1 MEVQIMVKKS
11 LKKFILSLTI
21 IFIVQLLTG
30 SLSLAKQLDDIR
42 AAIGHRGAKWTA
54 DETSI
59 SRLPDHEKRQ
69 RLGLVKEVSTGNESI
84 LSVQAPLSAL
94 GTQFDWRRNGHVT
107 AIKDQGNCG
116 SCWAFAATGA
126 LESYNLIR
134 GNGSSYT
141 NDDRAEEILLSCSDA
156 GSCNGGYINRAADY
170 IRNTGL
176 PPETYFP
183 YTASS
188 SDDVCSNAVSGWLT
202 YIRKTVS
209 WSYVNTTSVSIQAI
223 KDALTTYGP
232 LVTTMD
238 VYYDFFSYR
247 SGVYEYV
254 NGSYQGGHAILIV
267 GYQDDPSVDGGGYFI
282 VKNSWGTGWG
292 EGGYFN
298 VAYSQTGSPVYFGEW
313 TIAYHPLIVFP
324 APPSG
329 LRVRSP

>member
-1 MEVQIMVKKS
+1 MEVQSMFKKT
-11 LKKFILSLTI
+11 LKKFIMTSTI
-21 IFIVQLLTG
+21 IFIVLFLTG

-42 AAIGHRGAKWTA
+42 VAIAHKRAKWTA

-59 SRLPDHEKRQ
+59 SQLPDHEKKQ
-69 RLGLVKEVSTGNESI
+69 RLGLVKEVSTGNEPI

-107 AIKDQGNCG
+107 PVKDQGNCG

-134 GNGSSYT
+134 GSGSSRI
-141 NDDRAEEILLSCSDA
+141 NDDRAEEILLSCSNA
-156 GSCNGGYINRAADY
+156 GSCNGGYINRAADH
-170 IRNTGL
+170 IRDTGL

-188 SDDVCSNAVSGWLT
+188 SDDLCTNAGSGWLVST
-202 YIRKTVS
+202 RRATS
-209 WSYVNTTSVSIQAI
+209 WSYVNTTTVSVQTI

-247 SGVYEYV
+247 SGIYEYV

-267 GYQDDPSVDGGGYFI
+267 GYQDDSTVDGGGYFI

-292 EGGYFN
+292 ESGYFN
-298 VAYSQTGSPVYFGEW
+298 VAYSQTSSPVYFGEW
-313 TIAYHPLIVFP
+313 TIAYHPMIVFP

-329 LRVRSP
+329 LRVRYP